1 MLRGE
6 VPDPAQ
12 ADLAAASGRAPAAV
26 GARAA
31 RRATSAPGIRTISPA
46 RHAAGV
52 RSCRTLNRTRAAK
65 RGGLFLLSVAFA
77 LLIPALVYADVPV
90 ASISG
95 PEAVVEGDGAE
106 YTVTL
111 DEATGSDAIVVE
123 FTVSGTATEG
133 VDYAVVDEVADAV
146 DFAAPKGR
154 LTIQA
159 GGTEGKF
166 TINALSDQVKE
177 VGETMVV
184 TLTDATTQK
193 GMATLGS
200 PAEVTTMIRPAGT
213 VLVSVGDT
221 DDNANVALEETDA
234 TVPMTFQVTVMVPA
248 DVTLNSEDLTLGYK
262 TVAGTATEGGD
273 FTGADPGATV
283 SISATGTE
291 RTGTITILI
300 LGDTLAEA
308 AETFNVMLT
317 LVAAP
322 DGVEVAFA
330 RSMAIG
336 TITDEDDLEVSL
348 EALQGAGTQ
357 GGTVIEGSPA
367 TFKVTLGG
375 GTPSTPVVVDYT
387 VSGTATKDED
397 YEEPSGTLTIPAG
410 AMMATVTIDTLP
422 DEVLEADETL
432 MVTLDD
438 VETAAGMV
446 DLSAD
451 VTATTTLGDRGGKVT
466 VSVDDTAVN
475 EDEEAAEFVVSLSG
489 AVSVEVDLQFTT
501 VPGSATAPEDYTAVN
516 AEDFSIPAGMTKY
529 TISVDLAETDVS
541 VEEDET
547 FTVTLSWQDV
557 EPAGVG
563 LARAKATAT
572 IHDDDVLTALLTGP
586 VVVPAG
592 LPARYPVRLTGGT
605 STEDVV
611 VSYEVTGSATVDVGL
626 HAAGREAHY
635 RARTNGGYNHD
646 CDPCRRRSGRGRDVG
661 GDADGRHHGEGERT
675 GRNPA
680 RGHDDHHC
688 SGYGCRVDPHD
699 GRYRYRGRGRGIHRE
714 PFRGRIQRRCRGAV
728 YRERRRHRG

>member
-1 MLRGE
+1 M
-6 VPDPAQ
+6 
-12 ADLAAASGRAPAAV
+12 
-26 GARAA
+26 
-31 RRATSAPGIRTISPA
+31 
-46 RHAAGV
+46 
-52 RSCRTLNRTRAAK
+52 
-65 RGGLFLLSVAFA
+65 SVAFA

-146 DFAAPKGR
+146 DFAAPNGR

-221 DDNANVALEETDA
+221 DDTETDA
-234 TVPMTFQVTVMVPA
+234 TVQMTFQVTVTVPTG
-248 DVTLNSEDLTLGYK
+248 VTLNSEDLTLGYK
-262 TVAGTATEGGD
+262 TVAGTATEGVD

-283 SISATGTE
+283 SISPTGTR
-291 RTGTITILI
+291 RTGTITVPV
-300 LGDTLAEA
+300 LGDTLSEA

-330 RSMAIG
+330 RSTAIG
-336 TITDEDDLEVSL
+336 TITDDDDLKVSL
-348 EALQGAGTQ
+348 EALQGAEEDQ
-357 GGTVIEGSPA
+357 GTVIEGSPA
-367 TFKVTLGG
+367 TFKVTLVTLVTLAA

-397 YEEPSGTLTIPAG
+397 YEEPSGTLTIPVG
-410 AMMATVTIDTLP
+410 ATMATVTINTLP

-432 MVTLDD
+432 ILTLDD

-446 DLSAD
+446 ALSD
-451 VTATTTLGDRGGKVT
+451 TDSEITAT
-466 VSVDDTAVN
+466 
-475 EDEEAAEFVVSLSG
+475 
-489 AVSVEVDLQFTT
+489 
-501 VPGSATAPEDYTAVN
+501 
-516 AEDFSIPAGMTKY
+516 
-529 TISVDLAETDVS
+529 
-541 VEEDET
+541 
-547 FTVTLSWQDV
+547 
-557 EPAGVG
+557 
-563 LARAKATAT
+563 
-572 IHDDDVLTALLTGP
+572 H
-586 VVVPAG
+586 
-592 LPARYPVRLTGGT
+592 
-605 STEDVV
+605 
-611 VSYEVTGSATVDVGL
+611 
-626 HAAGREAHY
+626 HA
-635 RARTNGGYNHD
+635 
-646 CDPCRRRSGRGRDVG
+646 RRSWRQGYRIRCRHRGR
-661 GDADGRHHGEGERT
+661 
-675 GRNPA
+675 
-680 RGHDDHHC
+680 
-688 SGYGCRVDPHD
+688 
-699 GRYRYRGRGRGIHRE
+699 RGRGSRE
-714 PFRGRIQRRCRGAV
+714 VRCIVVGC
-728 YRERRRHRG
+728 GLG